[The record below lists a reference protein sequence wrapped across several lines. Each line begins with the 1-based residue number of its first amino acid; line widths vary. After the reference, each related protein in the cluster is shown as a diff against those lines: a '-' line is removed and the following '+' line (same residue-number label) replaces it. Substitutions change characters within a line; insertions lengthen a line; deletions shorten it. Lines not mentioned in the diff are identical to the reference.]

1 MSLVGNKLRFD
12 DVFVESAKN
21 NSSRVFLLIFVPFI
35 SIPFQCKNVR
45 FCVYIGKYE
54 KVKIF
59 YLFTSF
65 FYKKRIRCTYM
76 MICASDSLDG
86 VWCVVIS
93 SEQAHK

>member
-1 MSLVGNKLRFD
+1 MFSLKAQEL
-12 DVFVESAKN
+12 FVESV
-21 NSSRVFLLIFVPFI
+21 SPDLRSVYFYPI
-35 SIPFQCKNVR
+35 SMQKNVR

-59 YLFTSF
+59 YRFTSF